1 MHAGQMGGAV
11 MKYSVP
17 TLKQVQAHLHEHS
30 LQMASLRA
38 ALDIQLTRIA
48 QMQAEL
54 DTLPQAR
61 KRRRLLRV
69 LLTRQSVGH
78 QTRA

>member
-1 MHAGQMGGAV
+1 M
-11 MKYSVP
+11 MKHSVP

-54 DTLPQAR
+54 DALPQAR
-61 KRRRLLRV
+61 KRRQVLRA
-69 LLTRQSVGH
+69 LLTRPSVDH